1 MPVSTLCAAAGYPDS
16 QDTLTAARAK
26 EFNTMANQPR
36 LKKKRSLSSYLS
48 YIGNFALAAMMLLAT
63 VDVIGRYFF
72 NAPVLGAYEI
82 TEYLMLILVFSFL
95 ALAQSSKV
103 HISVDIVFNRLP
115 ARLRSV
121 LERLN
126 HLICLLMMILVS
138 WMSIQRIWELKRTGE
153 ASVLLKI
160 PDYPFAVFLVIG
172 CLAFCI
178 EFFNDVFRSTPTD
191 AERKGS

>member
-1 MPVSTLCAAAGYPDS
+1 
-16 QDTLTAARAK
+16 
-26 EFNTMANQPR
+26 MANRPGV
-36 LKKKRSLSSYLS
+36 KKKRSLSTYLS
-48 YIGNFALAAMMLLAT
+48 YIGNVALAAMMLLAT

-72 NAPVLGAYEI
+72 NAPVLGAYEV

-95 ALAQSSKV
+95 ALAQSAKV

-115 ARLRSV
+115 ARFRHI

-178 EFFNDVFRSTPTD
+178 EFFNDVFRSTHTD
-191 AERKGS
+191 AQRGES

>member
-1 MPVSTLCAAAGYPDS
+1 M
-16 QDTLTAARAK
+16 AK
-26 EFNTMANQPR
+26 PPAM
-36 LKKKRSLSSYLS
+36 KKRRSLSGYLS
-48 YIGNFALAAMMLLAT
+48 YIGNVALAAMMLLAT
-63 VDVIGRYFF
+63 ADVIGRYFF

-95 ALAQSSKV
+95 ALAQSTKV

-115 ARLRSV
+115 ARLQHV

-172 CLAFCI
+172 CLAFCF
-178 EFFNDVFRSTPTD
+178 EFFKDLFRSTSTD
-191 AERKGS
+191 TEHSES

>member
-1 MPVSTLCAAAGYPDS
+1 
-16 QDTLTAARAK
+16 
-26 EFNTMANQPR
+26 MANPPA
-36 LKKKRSLSSYLS
+36 LKKKRSLSTYLS
-48 YIGNFALAAMMLLAT
+48 YIGNVALAAMMLLAT
-63 VDVIGRYFF
+63 ADVIGRYFF

-95 ALAQSSKV
+95 ALAQSAKV

-115 ARLRSV
+115 VRLQRA

-126 HLICLLMMILVS
+126 HLVCLLMMILVS

-172 CLAFCI
+172 CLAFSF
-178 EFFNDVFRSTPTD
+178 EFFKDLFRSTHTD
-191 AERKGS
+191 AEHRES

>member
-1 MPVSTLCAAAGYPDS
+1 
-16 QDTLTAARAK
+16 
-26 EFNTMANQPR
+26 MANPPGPG
-36 LKKKRSLSSYLS
+36 LKKKRSLSTYLS

-82 TEYLMLILVFSFL
+82 TEYLMLIMVFSFL
-95 ALAQSSKV
+95 ALAQSAKA

-115 ARLRSV
+115 AGLRHV
-121 LERLN
+121 LERVN
-126 HLICLLMMILVS
+126 HLVCLLLLILVT

-160 PDYPFAVFLVIG
+160 PDYPFAAFLVIG
-172 CLAFCI
+172 CLVFCI
-178 EFFNDVFRSTPTD
+178 EFFKDVFSSTHKD
-191 AERKGS
+191 AERNRS

>member
-1 MPVSTLCAAAGYPDS
+1 MDS
-16 QDTLTAARAK
+16 PLGLK
-26 EFNTMANQPR
+26 E
-36 LKKKRSLSSYLS
+36 KRSFSTYLS
-48 YIGNFALAAMMLLAT
+48 YIGNFAIAAMMLLAT

-72 NAPVLGAYEI
+72 NSPVLGAYEI

-103 HISVDIVFNRLP
+103 HISVDIVFDRLP
-115 ARLRSV
+115 TRLQHV

-138 WMSIQRIWELKRTGE
+138 WMSIQRIWELRRTGE

-160 PDYPFAVFLVIG
+160 PDYPFAAFLVIG

-178 EFFNDVFRSTPTD
+178 EFFKDVFSSSQTGS
-191 AERKGS
+191 ERKET

>member
-1 MPVSTLCAAAGYPDS
+1 
-16 QDTLTAARAK
+16 
-26 EFNTMANQPR
+26 MADPSR
-36 LKKKRSLSSYLS
+36 LKKKRSFSTYLS
-48 YIGNFALAAMMLLAT
+48 YIGNVALAAMMLLAT

-72 NAPVLGAYEI
+72 NSPVLGAYEM

-95 ALAQSSKV
+95 ALAQSARV

-115 ARLRSV
+115 ARLQSV

-126 HLICLLMMILVS
+126 HLICLLMMILVT
-138 WMSIQRIWELKRTGE
+138 WKSIQRIWDLKRTGE

-160 PDYPFAVFLVIG
+160 PDYPFAIFLVIG

-178 EFFNDVFRSTPTD
+178 EYFKDVFRSPYTD
-191 AERKGS
+191 TERGGP